1 MTAYFIKRIGIGLV
15 SLFMLATVVFFLTRL
30 MPGSPFQT
38 GNVSENVVEAVE
50 EEYGLDRPVLE
61 QYAGYMLGLLK
72 GDLGISYREQGVA
85 VADVLKRAAPM
96 TAWLGVLSVL
106 TAALL
111 GTAAGSLSAISRS
124 RAVRGAVSAGTLLG
138 MGIPNF
144 AAALLLL
151 LVFGVKLKWFPV
163 TGLYTP
169 LHYVLPVIS
178 LSVYPACV
186 VTKLVNRSV
195 KEELGREYVLLAR
208 AKGLPFR
215 KIFFRHVL
223 KNAWIP
229 ALNYIGPMAAF
240 LMTGSFVVESVFN
253 IPGLGREFVSSITNR
268 DYTMIMGLTIFM
280 GSVVIIITL
289 LTDLLCGCLDARVR
303 RAYTGKE

>member
-1 MTAYFIKRIGIGLV
+1 MTVYFIKRIGIGLV

-38 GNVSENVVEAVE
+38 GNVSETVVEAVE

-96 TAWLGVLSVL
+96 TAWLGALSVL

-215 KIFFRHVL
+215 KIFFGHVL

-303 RAYTGKE
+303 RSYTGKE

>member
-38 GNVSENVVEAVE
+38 GNVSETVVEAVE

-96 TAWLGVLSVL
+96 TAWLGALSVL

-215 KIFFRHVL
+215 KIFFGHVL
-223 KNAWIP
+223 KNA
-229 ALNYIGPMAAF
+229 
-240 LMTGSFVVESVFN
+240 
-253 IPGLGREFVSSITNR
+253 
-268 DYTMIMGLTIFM
+268 
-280 GSVVIIITL
+280 
-289 LTDLLCGCLDARVR
+289 
-303 RAYTGKE
+303 

>member
-1 MTAYFIKRIGIGLV
+1 MTVYFIKRIGIGLV

-38 GNVSENVVEAVE
+38 GNVSETVVEAVE

-96 TAWLGVLSVL
+96 TAWLGALSVL

-111 GTAAGSLSAISRS
+111 GTAAGSLSAISQS

-195 KEELGREYVLLAR
+195 KEEFGREYVLLAR

-215 KIFFRHVL
+215 KIFFGHVL

-280 GSVVIIITL
+280 GSVVIVITL

>member
-38 GNVSENVVEAVE
+38 GNVSETVVEAVE

-61 QYAGYMLGLLK
+61 QYVGYMLGLLK

-96 TAWLGVLSVL
+96 TAWLGALSVL

-280 GSVVIIITL
+280 GSVVIVITL